1 MSYAYSQGTSLR
13 GSQTQLSLGKEGPL
27 EVSAEEREKRKRM
40 DEKDGEEEWGSVSD
54 TWSTPAENKTVSLPA
69 LQM

>member
-1 MSYAYSQGTSLR
+1 MSYAYSQGTSLG
-13 GSQTQLSLGKEGPL
+13 GSQAQLSLEKKGPL